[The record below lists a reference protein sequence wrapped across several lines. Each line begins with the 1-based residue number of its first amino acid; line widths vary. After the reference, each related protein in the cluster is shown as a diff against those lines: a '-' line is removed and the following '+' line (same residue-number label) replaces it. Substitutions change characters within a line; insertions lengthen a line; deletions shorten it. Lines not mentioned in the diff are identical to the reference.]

1 MNVAGKWGKER
12 LEATAPG
19 RKLIN
24 TRLSNMTE
32 DKEDQGRSKCQFR
45 NQCGRGCSFGAYFST
60 QAVTLPA
67 ARATGRL
74 TLRADAVVSNLESDP
89 KARRVTGV
97 RVVDAKPGV
106 AEIIPAR
113 LVFLSPHALAPTPLP
128 LTSPLPCP
136 RTNHFE
142 PNT

>member
-32 DKEDQGRSKCQFR
+32 DKEDQGRSKCQFS

-74 TLRADAVVSNLESDP
+74 TLRSDEGVSNLEYEPTP
-89 KARRVTGV
+89 KKGTGV
-97 RVVDAKPGV
+97 RVVEPK
-106 AEIIPAR
+106 
-113 LVFLSPHALAPTPLP
+113 
-128 LTSPLPCP
+128 
-136 RTNHFE
+136 TNRE
-142 PNT
+142 VQLGGEERRRY

>member
-1 MNVAGKWGKER
+1 MNVAEKWVKER
-12 LEATAPG
+12 LEATSPG

-32 DKEDQGRSKCQFR
+32 DKEDQGRSNCQFR

-74 TLRADAVVSNLESDP
+74 TLRSAAAVTHLDSDP
-89 KARRVTGV
+89 KTTRVPGV
-97 RVVDAKPGV
+97 RVIEDRKSVG
-106 AEIIPAR
+106 
-113 LVFLSPHALAPTPLP
+113 
-128 LTSPLPCP
+128 
-136 RTNHFE
+136 
-142 PNT
+142 

>member
-1 MNVAGKWGKER
+1 MNVAEKWVKER
-12 LEATAPG
+12 LEATSPG

-74 TLRADAVVSNLESDP
+74 TLRSDAVVPNLEYDP
-89 KARRVTGV
+89 KTKRVTGV
-97 RVVDAKPGV
+97 RVLDTKPRQ
-106 AEIIPAR
+106 AEVISASLEIGRQAGR
-113 LVFLSPHALAPTPLP
+113 G
-128 LTSPLPCP
+128 
-136 RTNHFE
+136 RG
-142 PNT
+142 